1 MKLITQKDVLATA
14 WSASDHAC
22 TSRNTKWTAIA
33 VASAVL
39 ALSAGSAL
47 AISQSGESKN
57 MTRVGHTDLQGRPSY
72 QPNVIQ
78 YPDGRIMLFVGTHGG
93 SAPNPLNHNVVE
105 QNGTII
111 IDVTDPR
118 NPVEKVHIPVPVAGG
133 QAQMVRM
140 CLGSQLPGG
149 QAGNV
154 YLLRNIQGS
163 TASGYELWDVSNP
176 GVAAPVLL
184 KAQRNLRTTHKDWW
198 ECTTGIAYMPGSKNA
213 ILSGAVP
220 LWKTSQAMLIF
231 DWSNPHTNN
240 HATCGN
246 NLLALD
252 GATVGCPEY
261 IRTYGPVG
269 AQPDAVNTPSPLAAP
284 PSLHGAISGL
294 EHPQAAQ
301 QLARGA
307 GPNDVVGNRIY
318 AAWGVGDDGILQV
331 IDRKKLLPS
340 TKGGTWGPSALGP
353 GDPDRPTVA
362 EIEDAQTSLL
372 YMSPDQGGHTSMPV
386 FGMKPGSFQCHKE
399 FQARDIV
406 ILTSEATAD
415 RCDEAPHPAFLVD
428 VTVENSKTAPPGTK
442 VEQYKWQGPMVLST
456 MWVDPRSGEK
466 YPRGNYCTRG
476 ARFGVHSSEENFN
489 NPYYGR
495 LTFLAYFTGG
505 IRAWDIREPYT
516 PVEVGFYVPE
526 NDALTNTAN
535 GGYMT
540 NNVEV
545 DNRGFIYVVDR
556 NGSGMDIIGLQGPAQ
571 QIGLGMPN
579 QDTGACVNNLP

>member
-1 MKLITQKDVLATA
+1 M
-14 WSASDHAC
+14 S
-22 TSRNTKWTAIA
+22 
-33 VASAVL
+33 
-39 ALSAGSAL
+39 
-47 AISQSGESKN
+47 
-57 MTRVGHTDLQGRPSY
+57 RVGHTDLQGRSSY

-78 YPDGRIMLFVGTHGG
+78 YPDGRIMLFAGTHGG
-93 SAPNPLNHNVVE
+93 SAPNPLNSNVVE
-105 QNGTII
+105 QNGTMI
-111 IDVTDPR
+111 IDVTDTK
-118 NPVEKVHIPVPVAGG
+118 NPVEKAHIPVPVAGG

-140 CLGSQLPGG
+140 CLGSELPGG
-149 QAGNV
+149 QAGKV

-176 GVAAPVLL
+176 GVTAPVLL
-184 KAQRNLRTTHKDWW
+184 KAQRNLRSTHKDWW
-198 ECTTGIAYMPGSKNA
+198 ECTTGVAYMPGSKNA

-220 LWKTSQAMLIF
+220 LWRTSQAMLIY
-231 DWSNPHTNN
+231 DWSNPHVNN

-246 NLLALD
+246 NLLASD
-252 GATVGCPEY
+252 AATVGCPTY

-269 AQPDAVNTPSPLAAP
+269 AQPGGTGTAP
-284 PSLHGAISGL
+284 NSLHGAISAL

-301 QLARGA
+301 RLTRGA
-307 GPNDVVGNRIY
+307 GASDVIGNRVY
-318 AAWGVGDDGILQV
+318 SAWGVGDDGLLQI
-331 IDRKKLLPS
+331 IDRKKLLPAAY
-340 TKGGTWGPSALGP
+340 GGTWGPSALGP
-353 GDPDRPTVA
+353 GDPDIPTVA

-372 YMSPDQGGHTSMPV
+372 WMSPDQGGHTSMPV

-399 FQARDIV
+399 FQTRDIV

-428 VTVENSKTAPPGTK
+428 VTVENSRTAPPGTK

-505 IRAWDIREPYT
+505 VRAWDIREPYT

-545 DNRGFIYVVDR
+545 DNRGFVYVVDR
-556 NGSGMDIIGLQGPAQ
+556 NGSGMDIIDLQGTAK
-571 QIGLGMPN
+571 QIGLGAPN
-579 QDTGACVNNLP
+579 QATGACVNDIPPG